1 MQREEKGRTGDE
13 RYRLKTV
20 KSGSTVSSV
29 QPVKRVSLSL
39 SLFLSLFSNVAS
51 LCPTSPLDAQSDK
64 RRIPA
69 REKRA
74 RRTAWRIAAAV
85 RSPGWFVNRPIAMTT
100 MCVYV
105 CVCVRVCVCVLAVKG
120 AAKIAR
126 FASFKSVISSR
137 VGTRVR
143 AVGERKPLSRL
154 LERTTS
160 QPCNEKRSPLARRG
174 ETCFVESHFSKRWC
188 GGAAANSCQPLEHTS
203 AGQRTW
209 QLLINISLI
218 TRDRN
223 SRARARRLFALPA

>member
-105 CVCVRVCVCVLAVKG
+105 CVCVRVCVCVCAGCKRCRKNREICFVQERHLVASWHACTCGWRKKASLSAPGENDLATEQRET
-120 AAKIAR
+120 IAP
-126 FASFKSVISSR
+126 
-137 VGTRVR
+137 GTEGGNVFRRIALFETMVR
-143 AVGERKPLSRL
+143 
-154 LERTTS
+154 
-160 QPCNEKRSPLARRG
+160 RSRG
-174 ETCFVESHFSKRWC
+174 ELVPAIGTHERRSTDV
-188 GGAAANSCQPLEHTS
+188 AI
-203 AGQRTW
+203 
-209 QLLINISLI
+209 IN
-218 TRDRN
+218 
-223 SRARARRLFALPA
+223 